1 MKNDECRMIN
11 EKSEMV
17 NGDGEKI
24 RITIRIMIRMRGMLR
39 EGGARFEDVM
49 HDVEEHMTEMDFP
62 GGRPPRRR
70 RRGVA
75 LLPSLFTLANCLSG
89 FASISFAARGL
100 ENDNQANFFP
110 SNYSLAGYFI
120 FLAMVFDMFDGFVA
134 RLTRSAS
141 DFGAELDSLA
151 DMVSF
156 GIAPAFLSIH
166 LIGALLHTPDV
177 KYFEFPGPFQDDS
190 WLRLFW
196 VIAGIYVS
204 CTALR
209 LARFNVMNKHDA
221 GSHMNFRG
229 MPSPG
234 AAAIVAATVIFF
246 EGLRTGRH
254 AIHLNLSP
262 QMIDWLKMVFPYF
275 VPVVLL
281 ASALLMVSRFSYS
294 HLINRFMRGRRK
306 FRTLVGAFLL
316 AMVIVWQPQLS
327 VITAIYLYA
336 LSAPVTWLVQLAT
349 GKRGKP
355 PATPAANR

>member
-1 MKNDECRMIN
+1 
-11 EKSEMV
+11 
-17 NGDGEKI
+17 
-24 RITIRIMIRMRGMLR
+24 
-39 EGGARFEDVM
+39 M
-49 HDVEEHMTEMDFP
+49 HDVEEQLSGMDFP
-62 GGRPPRRR
+62 EGRPPRRR

-89 FASISFAARGL
+89 FASISFATRGL
-100 ENDNQANFFP
+100 ETPPEGNIHYFA
-110 SNYSLAGYFI
+110 SSYSLAGYFI

-156 GIAPAFLSIH
+156 GIAPAFLSIR
-166 LIGALLHTPDV
+166 LIGDLLHTPGV
-177 KYFEFPGPFQDDS
+177 KYYELPGPFQDNA

-196 VIAGIYVS
+196 VIAAIYVS

-209 LARFNVMNKHDA
+209 LARFNVMNKHDV

-246 EGLRTGRH
+246 EGLRTGSH
-254 AIHLNLSP
+254 VVPLNLTQ

-281 ASALLMVSRFSYS
+281 VSALLMVSRFAYT
-294 HLINRFMRGRRK
+294 HLINRFLRGRRK
-306 FRTLVGAFLL
+306 FRTLVGALLL

-336 LSAPVTWLVQLAT
+336 LSAPVMWLLGRMT
-349 GKRGKP
+349 GKGRKP
-355 PATPAANR
+355 AVQSTPP